1 MFRSKLFPRH
11 LRRRQVGKRMADKLR
26 PKAAFAIEALLER
39 EDDQHLANVFPHLLD
54 AALLPRPEL
63 RADIVNDGHAE
74 LVELAR
80 QAQVEFGEVDEHR
93 GVWPSPFG
101 LAHHF
106 AEAAIDER
114 NVPDDLDN
122 ADFGNLSRIHQKV
135 ATGGAH
141 LVSANAEELQLE
153 RRSLVRELAAQ
164 SFHQLRA
171 IKFAGGLSRGDEDT
185 HTGIMTGQ
193 RCQL

>member
-1 MFRSKLFPRH
+1 MFRSKLLPRH

-26 PKAAFAIEALLER
+26 LNAALAVEALLER
-39 EDDQHLANVFPHLLD
+39 ENHQHLANIFPHLLD
-54 AALLPRPEL
+54 ATLLPRPEL
-63 RADIVNDGHAE
+63 RADVVNDRYPA
-74 LVELAR
+74 LVQLAR
-80 QAQVEFGEVDEHR
+80 QAQIEIGEVDEHR

-101 LAHHF
+101 LAHNF

-114 NVPDDLDN
+114 NVLDDLDN
-122 ADFGNLSRIHQKV
+122 ADFGDLSRIHQKV

-141 LVSANAEELQLE
+141 LVSANAEELQIG

>member
-1 MFRSKLFPRH
+1 MFRSKLLPRH

-26 PKAAFAIEALLER
+26 LNAALAVEALLER
-39 EDDQHLANVFPHLLD
+39 ENHQHLANVFPHLLD

-74 LVELAR
+74 LVQLAR

-114 NVPDDLDN
+114 NVLDDLHD
-122 ADFGNLSRIHQKV
+122 ADFGDLSRIHQKV
-135 ATGGAH
+135 ATGRAH
-141 LVSANAEELQLE
+141 LVSANAEELQIG
-153 RRSLVRELAAQ
+153 RRSLTRELAAR
-164 SFHQLRA
+164 SFHELGA
-171 IKFAGGLSRGDEDT
+171 IELAGGLSRGDEDT

-193 RCQL
+193 RSRL